1 MSIIL
6 TVDAVLLTLIE
17 GELAVALFKRERAP
31 FKGLWALPG
40 DRVREDRDDHAGA
53 AAARVLQHKAGVA
66 SPYLEE
72 YGTFS
77 GPGRD
82 PRGWSL
88 SVVYY
93 ALVPAR
99 LLGETVQRFPVG
111 RLPALPFDHAQIIAG
126 VVARVRSKA
135 AYSSLPAF
143 LCGDEFTVPELHAV
157 YEAVLAQPLNLPNF
171 RRKLDDLGI
180 LEEVPGA
187 TKLGGR
193 NRPAQLYRLKKP
205 FRSSLSVRERGL

>member
-1 MSIIL
+1 M
-6 TVDAVLLTLIE
+6 LLTLVQ
-17 GELAVALFKRERAP
+17 GELEVALFKRDAEP

-40 DRVREDRDDHAGA
+40 GYVHEDKDDHAGA
-53 AAARVLQHKAGVA
+53 AAARVLKRKAGVV

-88 SVVYY
+88 TVVYY
-93 ALVPAR
+93 ALVPPSV
-99 LLGETVQRFPVG
+99 LGDTVQRFPVG

-126 VVARVRSKA
+126 VVARVRNKA

-143 LCGDEFTVPELHAV
+143 LCGDQFTVP
-157 YEAVLAQPLNLPNF
+157 NSTRCT
-171 RRKLDDLGI
+171 RRCW
-180 LEEVPGA
+180 
-187 TKLGGR
+187 
-193 NRPAQLYRLKKP
+193 
-205 FRSSLSVRERGL
+205 RSP

>member
-6 TVDAVLLTLIE
+6 TVDAVLLTLVE
-17 GELAVALFKRERAP
+17 GELEVALFKRDTEP

-40 DRVREDRDDHAGA
+40 GYMHEDQDDHAGA
-53 AAARVLQHKAGVA
+53 AAARVLKRKAGVV

-88 SVVYY
+88 TVVYY
-93 ALVPAR
+93 ALVPPSV
-99 LLGETVQRFPVG
+99 LGGTVQRFPVG

-126 VVARVRSKA
+126 VVARVRNKA

-143 LCGDEFTVPELHAV
+143 LCGDQFTVPELHAV
-157 YEAVLAQPLNLPNF
+157 YEAVLAQPLYLPNF
-171 RRKLDDLGI
+171 RSKLDDLGI

-193 NRPAQLYRLKKP
+193 NRPAQLYRLKKQ
-205 FRSSLSVRERGL
+205 FRSALSVRERGL

>member
-6 TVDAVLLTLIE
+6 TVDAVLLTLVE
-17 GELAVALFKRERAP
+17 GELEVALFKRDTEP

-40 DRVREDRDDHAGA
+40 GYMHEDQDDHAGA
-53 AAARVLQHKAGVA
+53 AAARVLKRKAGVV

-88 SVVYY
+88 TVVYY
-93 ALVPAR
+93 ALVPPSV
-99 LLGETVQRFPVG
+99 LGGTVQRFPVG

-126 VVARVRSKA
+126 VVARVRNKA

-143 LCGDEFTVPELHAV
+143 LCSDQFTVPELHAV

-187 TKLGGR
+187 TRLGGR
-193 NRPAQLYRLKKP
+193 NRPAQLYRLKKQ
-205 FRSSLSVRERGL
+205 FRSALSVRERGL